1 MIRDVPLIKIYHF
14 FKQFVVYLLSTNC
27 TFSGSSTTCINLTL
41 LKSFISLLVLQM
53 VKNVPKM
60 KGTQVSFLGQ
70 EDLEKGMAT
79 HSHILAWRIPWTEK
93 PGGLQSMGSQ
103 GVRHD

>member
-1 MIRDVPLIKIYHF
+1 MIRDVPLIKISHF
-14 FKQFVVYLLSTNC
+14 FKQLVVYLQFTNC
-27 TFSGSSTTCINLTL
+27 TISGSSTICINLTL
-41 LKSFISLLVLQM
+41 LKSFISLLVIQM

-60 KGTQVSFLGQ
+60 KETQVSFLDQ

-79 HSHILAWRIPWTEK
+79 HSRSLARRISWTEK